1 MTQIMRAFSRL
12 GKAARYLASTLVIA
26 AGVFYVYYP
35 PQTTSAFFDGT
46 WPPRI
51 WGAIMVVSGFVIV
64 WGIRS
69 KVLQVEQIG
78 MLAMAVGAGLLS
90 LGQTLVMLSE
100 PVTWTRGGGTLI
112 LWALVSFALARYF
125 ELSSEIR
132 SSRRALQRLEGR

>member
-1 MTQIMRAFSRL
+1 
-12 GKAARYLASTLVIA
+12 
-26 AGVFYVYYP
+26 
-35 PQTTSAFFDGT
+35 
-46 WPPRI
+46 
-51 WGAIMVVSGFVIV
+51 MVVSGFVIV

-132 SSRRALQRLEGR
+132 SSRNALQRLEGR